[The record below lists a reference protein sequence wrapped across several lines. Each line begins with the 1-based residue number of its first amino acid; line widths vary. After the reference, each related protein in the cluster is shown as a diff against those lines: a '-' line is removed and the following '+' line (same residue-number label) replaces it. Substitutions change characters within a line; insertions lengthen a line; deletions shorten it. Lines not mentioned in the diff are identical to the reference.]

1 MSHTKLSTSIYKLHV
16 SSLEDLK
23 VAISK
28 KSSLSETMPGPKKD
42 KNFINLMPE
51 EKEYYRTWLQPSK
64 VIIKEFNFIDS
75 DNDLTDNQVKIKYMS
90 CSAKIEYPTRKLR
103 NKDKSY
109 LPKKDRL
116 HTETVECYFFNF
128 NSSIYAIIITS
139 NIKNR
144 DRTRNLIEYS
154 ISSKIKDCP
163 DEFMLNSDIFN
174 WMFYM
179 FQEKDGKLSEKLT
192 IEEITGFVGN
202 VTDTTNT
209 ITGKSDQTL
218 KLIVTKAFISNDG
231 ILKNISFRIRDDNN
245 AEIIG
250 TIDTSSHGIVN
261 IKDSCRLQF
270 MLPANSSN
278 GDDAKDY
285 IVLYVYGYLI
295 NKVKNIYIKATDDF
309 KNNNE
314 RQFKKEIGLNV
325 IESIIKKNNISKDEL
340 MTFFS

>member
-1 MSHTKLSTSIYKLHV
+1 MSNTKLYTSIYKLHV
-16 SSLEDLK
+16 TSLEDLQA
-23 VAISK
+23 AISK
-28 KSSLSETMPGPKKD
+28 KSNFSETMSGPKKD
-42 KNFINLMPE
+42 KNFKKLMPE
-51 EKEYYRTWLQPSK
+51 EKKYYRTWIQPSK
-64 VIIKEFNFIDS
+64 VIIKEFNFVDS
-75 DNDLTDNQVKIKYMS
+75 ENDLTGNQVKIKFMS
-90 CSAKIEYPTRKLR
+90 CSAEIEYPTRKLR

-109 LPKKDRL
+109 LPKEDRL
-116 HTETVECYFFNF
+116 HKETVECYFFNF
-128 NSSIYAIIITS
+128 NSAIYAIIITS

-144 DRTRNLIEYS
+144 DRTKNLIEYS
-154 ISSKIKDCP
+154 ISSKIDACP

-179 FQEKDGKLSEKLT
+179 FQEENGKLSEKLT

-202 VTDTTNT
+202 VTDITNT

-218 KLIVTKAFISNDG
+218 ELIVTKAFISNDG

-245 AEIIG
+245 AEIIC

-261 IKDSCRLQF
+261 IKESCSLQF
-270 MLPANSSN
+270 LLPENSSN
-278 GDDAKDY
+278 GDDKKDY
-285 IVLYVYGYLI
+285 IVIYIYGYLI
-295 NKVKNIYIKATDDF
+295 NKIKNIYKTATDDF

-314 RQFKKEIGLNV
+314 RQYKKEIGLNV